1 MDSHLILCKD
11 GVDHR
16 LCNRENV
23 ELPDCSAS
31 SVNGFFKRWDLL
43 VENTGDYS
51 LMLEEYSQKSKPLL
65 EELLKLHPIKVQS
78 IITVCFSKAEVEGAP
93 MQKQRLEQPV
103 SPLPW
108 EMISTR
114 SCPE

>member
-31 SVNGFFKRWDLL
+31 SVNGYFKRWDLV

-51 LMLEEYSQKSKPLL
+51 LMLEEYCHKSKPLL
-65 EELLKLHPIKVQS
+65 EELLKLHPVKVQS
-78 IITVCFSKAEVEGAP
+78 IITVCFSKAEVEGGHLC
-93 MQKQRLEQPV
+93 RNNV
-103 SPLPW
+103 
-108 EMISTR
+108 
-114 SCPE
+114 